1 MNDTNTAN
9 AYLKTKV
16 MTASREE
23 LRLMLLDG
31 AIRFANQALN
41 GMNTNDHEMAFNGFS
56 QCRDIILELLNSIQ
70 PQHAPEIAQSVKELY
85 TYMYGEM
92 VKASINKDK
101 TILQEVI
108 SLLEYERETWV
119 MTMEQV
125 AQEREQAPVAAPAAM
140 NNADNAYARTAGHQS
155 ISFQA

>member
-1 MNDTNTAN
+1 
-9 AYLKTKV
+9 
-16 MTASREE
+16 
-23 LRLMLLDG
+23 MLLDG

-41 GMNTNDHEMAFNGFS
+41 GMNNRDHEMAFNGFS

-101 TILQEVI
+101 AILQEVI

-119 MTMEQV
+119 MTMDQV
-125 AQEREQAPVAAPAAM
+125 AQEREQAPTAAPAAI
-140 NNADNAYARTAGHQS
+140 NTAGNAYAQPAGHQS